1 MKRILLAMAA
11 AMAGLAGAAEP
22 AEPAVPLG
30 GPHVYKKA
38 GDRELRLFVLEPEG
52 AKPAAPRPAIVF
64 FHGGGWVRGSPAQ
77 FNEPSRHFVAR
88 GLVCVQVEYRLL
100 NELGKDAL
108 PLPCV
113 QDAKSAMRW
122 VRANAARFGIDP
134 KRIASAGGSAGG
146 HLAAFVGMVGGLDDP
161 QDDLSVSPR
170 SNAMLLFNPV
180 LHNGPGREG
189 WQHAR
194 VGDRYRE
201 FSPFHNVSADDPP
214 AIFFLGAE
222 DHLIPVK
229 VAHDFEAAMTKAG
242 VRCETRIYEGQPHGF
257 YKADQ
262 SAEYCAKTTREADRF
277 LVSLGWLAGEPAAK
291 AP

>member
-1 MKRILLAMAA
+1 MKPIFMAV
-11 AMAGLAGAAEP
+11 AMAGALGVSAAEKAAPP
-22 AEPAVPLG
+22 APLG
-30 GPHVYKKA
+30 EAHVYKKT
-38 GDRELRLFVLEPEG
+38 GGRELRLFVLAPEG
-52 AKPAAPRPAIVF
+52 PKPEHPRPAIVF
-64 FHGGGWVRGSPAQ
+64 FHGGGWIRGSPAQ
-77 FNEPSRHFVAR
+77 FNEQSRHFAAR
-88 GLVCVQVEYRLL
+88 GLVCVNVEYRLL
-100 NELGKDAL
+100 TDAGKNAL

-122 VRANAARFGIDP
+122 VRANASRFAIDP

-189 WQHAR
+189 WQHGR

-201 FSPFHNVSADDPP
+201 FSPFHNASADDPP

-222 DHLIPVK
+222 DNLIPVM
-229 VAHDFEAAMTKAG
+229 VARDFEAAMTKAG

-257 YKADQ
+257 YNADR
-262 SAEYCAKTTREADRF
+262 SEEYCRKTLLEADRF
-277 LVSLGWLAGEPAAK
+277 LVSLGWLDGEPAPK